1 MSESSPNSTGG
12 SIQRAINGESV
23 VEIKVA
29 IEEAWQLTKNTKA
42 SILQGVFFT
51 ISLTILVILLL
62 QGWLQI
68 ENWEHAPVSVRLGL
82 NLLITVISAPLIT
95 ALMLMGMAHS
105 IGRSANFIPLAK
117 RLAGSM
123 LLVLAAVM
131 ITALVNVGMT
141 LLLLPGVYLAMA
153 TGFSLPLLVEK
164 KLTPSKS
171 ILFSL
176 KAFNIYWR
184 PLIVF
189 YLFFTFLFLVGAM
202 TFGIA
207 YIWIIPLYFN
217 TKGVLYRQLFGIDIT
232 QDDSNSLNKK
242 DEAVFHA

>member
-23 VEIKVA
+23 VVLKTA

-51 ISLTILVILLL
+51 LSLTVLLIVL
-62 QGWLQI
+62 MQGWLNI
-68 ENWEHAPVSVRLGL
+68 ENWEEAPASVRLGL
-82 NLLITVISAPLIT
+82 NLLITVVSAPLIT

-105 IGRSANFIPLAK
+105 VGRTAKFIPLAK
-117 RLAGSM
+117 RLAGSII
-123 LLVLAAVM
+123 LVLAAVM
-131 ITALVNVGMT
+131 ITALVNLGMT

-184 PLIVF
+184 QLIMF
-189 YLFFTFLFLVGAM
+189 YLLFVFLFILGAM

-207 YIWIIPLYFN
+207 YIWIIPFYFN
-217 TKGVLYRQLFGIDIT
+217 TKGVLYRQLFGID
-232 QDDSNSLNKK
+232 NSEVDTNSSNKK